1 MPVLTNYVANA
12 MNEATYKILDDGS
25 YYGEI
30 SECVGVWANEQ
41 TLEYCRQVLQEVL
54 EEWLILKLKD
64 RDRLPAL
71 GGVDLNNVVQ
81 A

>member
-12 MNEATYKILDDGS
+12 MCEATYKILDDGT

-30 SECVGVWANEQ
+30 TQCTGVWANEQ
-41 TLEYCRQVLQEVL
+41 TLEECRQVLQEVL
-54 EEWLILKLKD
+54 EEWLILKLRD
-64 RDRLPAL
+64 GDRLPAL

>member
-1 MPVLTNYVANA
+1 MPILTNYVANA

-30 SECVGVWANEQ
+30 PECVGVWANEQ

-54 EEWLILKLKD
+54 EEWLLLKLKD
-64 RDRLPAL
+64 KDRLPAL